1 MVGYNPSDS
10 LFDSIFVFLRDVPP
24 FMRQEKSTSLRK
36 SNLFYDLRRCGQPYF
51 VHGSEAVSF
60 TEKSKVNTTW
70 STYTKLIATWWIE
83 HAGLVEGFVDTKTT
97 KNLVAMEEESVDLG
111 SGQVDNEFSADPY
124 INPTLLSL
132 QSAWYSFVFTLGVI
146 GNIYIILTV
155 WCRKEMSSTI
165 NWFIVNLAFSDLGIL
180 LISLP
185 AEYIRDY
192 FSWPFNK
199 LTCQLFVP
207 LNEVFFCV
215 SIFTLTIITIERFR
229 VICRPFKPRL
239 TEKKAKIVIV
249 LVWIV
254 AYLAV
259 GLPVSFLME
268 VEKMDSDLKCLLK
281 WPGVLQRRLHTCFI
295 ATLVIVPLLITAA
308 GYAAIVSTM
317 RKQSSRIRA
326 RTNSISSNSLTFRRD
341 MICLQQNAKLIKM
354 LLLIVI
360 VFWVCMMP
368 LAILALANEFGSI
381 NIKHGLSAFCVA
393 LFFSNSAFN
402 PIAVYVMSSEL
413 REGLYRLFQRVL
425 TCFTGQILNE
435 LWQIWFWPR
444 HCAV

>member
-1 MVGYNPSDS
+1 
-10 LFDSIFVFLRDVPP
+10 
-24 FMRQEKSTSLRK
+24 
-36 SNLFYDLRRCGQPYF
+36 
-51 VHGSEAVSF
+51 
-60 TEKSKVNTTW
+60 
-70 STYTKLIATWWIE
+70 
-83 HAGLVEGFVDTKTT
+83 
-97 KNLVAMEEESVDLG
+97 
-111 SGQVDNEFSADPY
+111 
-124 INPTLLSL
+124 
-132 QSAWYSFVFTLGVI
+132 
-146 GNIYIILTV
+146 
-155 WCRKEMSSTI
+155 
-165 NWFIVNLAFSDLGIL
+165 
-180 LISLP
+180 
-185 AEYIRDY
+185 
-192 FSWPFNK
+192 
-199 LTCQLFVP
+199 
-207 LNEVFFCV
+207 
-215 SIFTLTIITIERFR
+215 
-229 VICRPFKPRL
+229 
-239 TEKKAKIVIV
+239 
-249 LVWIV
+249 
-254 AYLAV
+254 
-259 GLPVSFLME
+259 
-268 VEKMDSDLKCLLK
+268 MDSDLKCLLK

-435 LWQIWFWPR
+435 L
-444 HCAV
+444 